1 MANAGILIP
10 VIRYPLS
17 VSVIRIFGSVNL
29 GYSNYYINTE
39 ATSLNRLFLVATKVS
54 CYYTNEVAMI
64 WKDDITYI
72 SSDEIV

>member
-29 GYSNYYINTE
+29 GYSNYYINTINDTFCS
-39 ATSLNRLFLVATKVS
+39 AFLRLDTHNVQNLKTFFRML
-54 CYYTNEVAMI
+54 
-64 WKDDITYI
+64 
-72 SSDEIV
+72 